1 MRDRAILRI
10 RIITTLVLLL
20 ALGLLVRAYFLQ
32 IPGHAFYV
40 AEAKEQYV
48 HTAQN
53 IFNRGTISFTTKQ
66 DEQVS
71 AAAIRSGYLLAINPS
86 RIADPLQSYHILERY
101 IDLDQETFVHRATL
115 PQRTYV
121 EIDDKITNDQ
131 ADSIAEHD
139 LSGVMLYRN
148 QWRYYPGDDLA
159 AQTIGFTGFG
169 ENADPV
175 PEGLYGL
182 ERYYDDVLERDNESL
197 SVNFFAEI
205 FSNLG
210 SLVVADQD
218 GERGDV
224 VTSIEPTVARMLES
238 ELNSV
243 QDEYGSKM
251 TGGIIMDPH
260 TGAIYAMGVV
270 PGYDNND
277 RSGVSIQQ
285 FRNPLVQDVYEF
297 GSIMKAL
304 TMAAGIDA
312 GVVKPSTTYYDSGEL
327 TLDGY
332 TIRNYDGRG
341 RGEVSMQ
348 EVLNQS
354 LNTGVSYIVDTMGM
368 QRFREYFLG
377 LQLGEETGIDLPS
390 ETNGLVDNLDSPR
403 KIEYATASYGQGI
416 AMTPVATIRAL
427 ATLANRG
434 KMVTPHLAESIVYE
448 NGRVQELEYPE
459 GEQIFRPETTETV
472 SRMLTRVVDEALAG
486 GDVALPH
493 FTVAAKTGTAQM
505 ADPVNGGYAEEEFFH
520 SFFGYFPAYEP
531 RFIVLLYTV
540 EPQGVRYASETLTDP
555 FMDITSFL
563 LNYYQISPDR

>member
-505 ADPVNGGYAEEEFFH
+505 ADPVNGGYAEDEFFH